1 MKSCKTIQKG
11 DILFILQQN
20 HSQPVEG
27 DAIHWDIIDD
37 QEDTLNNS
45 IIRQNRPQ
53 RLINKSHH
61 SNRYSTKSLGMVGLY
76 EGNKGDSDPTTTM
89 EEL

>member
-53 RLINKSHH
+53 RLLKSIKAITATGIVQ
-61 SNRYSTKSLGMVGLY
+61 NPLGW
-76 EGNKGDSDPTTTM
+76 
-89 EEL
+89 